1 MARKKEL
8 KKENMALTTL
18 RRMAKNKM
26 AILGLILLI
35 IITVLSILAPYISP
49 YGYEVQDG
57 YNTLAGPSAEHLFG
71 TDNLGRD
78 IFTRVLHGGRA
89 SLTIGLLSVLFS
101 GVIGVILGALAGY
114 YGGKVDT
121 VIMRFLDILQA
132 IPAILLAISISA
144 VLGTGFFNCILAVS
158 VSAMPGFARMARA
171 SCLSVQSMEYVEAA
185 RSINAR
191 EARIIFKHVLPNAIS
206 PIFVHATMSV
216 ASAILTAASLSF
228 IGLGV
233 QPPDAEWGAM
243 LSAGRN
249 YIRSAPHLVLFPG
262 IVIMITVLSL
272 NMLGDGLRDA
282 LDPRLKN

>member
-49 YGYEVQDG
+49 YGYEVQDS
-57 YNTLAGPSAEHLFG
+57 YNT
-71 TDNLGRD
+71 
-78 IFTRVLHGGRA
+78 
-89 SLTIGLLSVLFS
+89 
-101 GVIGVILGALAGY
+101 LAGY

-144 VLGTGFFNCILAVS
+144 VLGTGFFNCILS

>member
-144 VLGTGFFNCILAVS
+144 VLGTAFMAGSVFAVTAPAPEIVLSIVLAV
-158 VSAMPGFARMARA
+158 PGF
-171 SCLSVQSMEYVEAA
+171 LGWILPYFVY
-185 RSINAR
+185 RSLVR
-191 EARIIFKHVLPNAIS
+191 KRTLR
-206 PIFVHATMSV
+206 
-216 ASAILTAASLSF
+216 LTPLIEEKYNEIYEICEKGS
-228 IGLGV
+228 
-233 QPPDAEWGAM
+233 
-243 LSAGRN
+243 
-249 YIRSAPHLVLFPG
+249 HLLF
-262 IVIMITVLSL
+262 
-272 NMLGDGLRDA
+272 
-282 LDPRLKN
+282 